1 VFENHPI
8 DQALREW
15 RDDSLKFGEINNS
28 GLTNFPMDLMVT
40 LEDGLVIEY
49 MFLREHFD
57 LATVEGIRSN
67 MEGLLTAL
75 VQDAGQALDASV
87 CRPGTSR
94 LRRTLSR
101 KRRPRWCISALP
113 GGLRSG
119 PNKPP

>member
-1 VFENHPI
+1 VPGAVAVRQHHCVRKPP
-8 DQALREW
+8 DRSALREW

-75 VQDAGQALDASV
+75 VQDAGQA
-87 CRPGTSR
+87 
-94 LRRTLSR
+94 
-101 KRRPRWCISALP
+101 
-113 GGLRSG
+113 
-119 PNKPP
+119 